1 MLVASNPNLSQSAK
15 HKENRHHCVP
25 KVGTWKVNYGPKA
38 VTPELHGSIEE
49 SLLARKGHSRVL
61 TSFLLSL
68 IPLKW
73 YNRMLFFPA
82 EDFPNENKEA
92 ETTLSIVE
100 KGSGP

>member
-15 HKENRHHCVP
+15 HKEKGHHCVP

-38 VTPELHGSIEE
+38 VTPELHKSIEE

-68 IPLKW
+68 IPLNGTTECFSSLLRISLIK
-73 YNRMLFFPA
+73 
-82 EDFPNENKEA
+82 NKEA

-100 KGSGP
+100 EGSGP